1 MPSSNISRR
10 RLVLG
15 LPLLAAANSLAAQ
28 TTDYP
33 NRAIRFIVPSGP
45 STGFDIL
52 ARALGQKL
60 GDKWGVPH
68 VVENKPG
75 ASGNIG
81 MELAAKS
88 PPDGYTLLVTANIIV
103 QNRSLYKNVPFDPIK
118 DFAPI
123 AALAVAPM
131 ALVVHPSVKA
141 ANVKELVALIK
152 ANPAGF
158 SYASPG
164 NGSPHHMAM
173 EMLKLALGFEA
184 THIPYKTTPSILPD
198 LISGRVAFM
207 FLPLH
212 AGASLIESGK
222 INVLC
227 AGGNQRAA
235 AMPNVPS
242 LAEAAGVQNVDVDI
256 WYAMY
261 APAGTPQAIVDKLN
275 LEVDATLRQPDVRA
289 KLAQQGLSITGGKQQ
304 YLADLT
310 RRDLERWSNVVRDAK
325 IKAD

>member
-1 MPSSNISRR
+1 MRNSDLSRR
-10 RLVLG
+10 RVVFG
-15 LPLLAAANSLAAQ
+15 LPLLAVAGKLAAQ
-28 TTDYP
+28 PTDYP

-45 STGFDIL
+45 ATGFDIL
-52 ARALGQKL
+52 ARTLGQKL
-60 GDKWGVPH
+60 GDKWNVAH

-81 MELAAKS
+81 MEAAAKS

-103 QNRSLYKNVPFDPIK
+103 QNRSLYKNVAFDPIR

-131 ALVVHPSVKA
+131 ALVIHPSVKVG
-141 ANVKELVALIK
+141 NVKELVALVK
-152 ANPAGF
+152 ANPAAF
-158 SYASPG
+158 NYASPG
-164 NGSPHHMAM
+164 NGSPHHMSM
-173 EMLKLALGFEA
+173 EMLKLALGFDA

-198 LISGRVAFM
+198 LISGRISFM

-212 AGASLIESGK
+212 VAASLIESGK
-222 INVLC
+222 VNILC

-235 AMPNVPS
+235 ATPTVPS

-261 APAGTPQAIVDKLN
+261 APAGTPQSIVDKLN
-275 LEVDATLRQPDVRA
+275 QEVDATLKLPDVRA
-289 KLAQQGLSITGGKQQ
+289 KLAQQGLAVTGGTPQQ
-304 YLADLT
+304 LAELT